1 MRLKIILGVWYIN
14 KQVKPF
20 DGVDGDNYFAV
31 AGKITCLGT
40 YEEIGNIAIPFD
52 TRNSIFTGAYVLNI
66 YKRYAL
72 IENGKLTYLNKKFD
86 DGHKIGA
93 SRYKYVN
100 YIIYTNA
107 LHKYKIDSWRANL
120 LEAYSVNNIDGT
132 YDCSLQFR
140 LFKTPDLAI
149 QYAMDISNNEGM
161 KCIVAQWFG
170 DIDRH

>member
-107 LHKYKIDSWRANL
+107 LHKYKIDSWGHIL
-120 LEAYSVNNIDGT
+120 LIILMAHIIAPYSLDYLRPQI
-132 YDCSLQFR
+132 
-140 LFKTPDLAI
+140 
-149 QYAMDISNNEGM
+149 
-161 KCIVAQWFG
+161 
-170 DIDRH
+170 